1 MATKKQVVEN
11 EEFSEKKEASKTKK
25 IATGNT
31 KKAVQKRSSSV
42 AAKTAKT
49 ATKKTNV
56 KEQKEER
63 KITKSK
69 GGTSKK
75 VSKKPESKK
84 NNEVEEKAKVVA
96 KNEVLE
102 ETVNET
108 TENKEAVKKENS
120 KEKTK
125 ATAKKETIKEDS
137 SNSTTKEEIS
147 STKVEKTHTP
157 KQIEEIKEVVKN
169 ELKANK
175 KMPKEQ
181 EQNLLQKLF
190 QNIILAVMVLVYF
203 NFIVLGFI
211 NIESNVFLTDIK
223 VFSMAM
229 LIIAI
234 IIFEFAYKRESGR
247 YAVNGIEILVL
258 AFVTMAL
265 LYINLMWSDKFI
277 PIAVLISYLFC
288 IYYVAKSIIIYRK
301 MKKEYSATTIK
312 EMLKK

>member
-1 MATKKQVVEN
+1 MAAKKQVVEN
-11 EEFSEKKEASKTKK
+11 EEISAKKESSKTKK

-42 AAKTAKT
+42 ASKTAKT
-49 ATKKTNV
+49 SA
-56 KEQKEER
+56 KEQKV
-63 KITKSK
+63 TKTK

-84 NNEVEEKAKVVA
+84 NNEVEEKAKEVV

-102 ETVNET
+102 ETVNEVARNEKNVKKPSSKGKT
-108 TENKEAVKKENS
+108 TTNNKKEPVKKENDNN
-120 KEKTK
+120 EI
-125 ATAKKETIKEDS
+125 A
-137 SNSTTKEEIS
+137 KEEAPKKQEES
-147 STKVEKTHTP
+147 SKKITRALTST
-157 KQIEEIKEVVKN
+157 QIEEIKEVVKN

-301 MKKEYSATTIK
+301 MKKEYSASSIK